1 MRRSFDAEILDD
13 PNVPEEILARARLS
27 LTATHRFL
35 GNTACILSALSNGP
49 VRSVLDVGCGGGGLL
64 VEIRRQLGVEVIG
77 VDLRPPAAS
86 GCPVPILSANAVCD
100 PLPYSDVAIS
110 VMLAHH
116 LTDQDLTRLIQNVGR
131 YCPRLILL
139 DPVRHLVPLALF
151 RIGMYP
157 FLNRVN
163 AKDGALSVARS
174 YTAGEF
180 KAIAIRA
187 LEGTAAKISH
197 TVAPFYVRQVL
208 DIRYSPDSI
217 FQSKDDPETG
227 FDSNTG

>member
-1 MRRSFDAEILDD
+1 MRRSFDPEILDD
-13 PNVPEEILARARLS
+13 PNVPEEILARAHLS

-35 GNTACILSALSNGP
+35 GNTACILSALRNGPGP

-64 VEIRRQLGVEVIG
+64 AEIRRQLGVEVIG

-86 GCPVPILSANAVCD
+86 GCSVPILLANAVCD

-139 DPVRHLVPLALF
+139 DPVRHLMPLTLF

-174 YTAGEF
+174 YTVGEF
-180 KAIAIRA
+180 RAIATRA
-187 LEGTAAKISH
+187 LEGTGAKISH
-197 TVAPFYVRQVL
+197 AVAPFYVRQVL
-208 DIRYSPDSI
+208 DIRYSPDAGV
-217 FQSKDDPETG
+217 DPA
-227 FDSNTG
+227 